1 MEAVPR
7 GSYRKYLWFGLA
19 AVLILIFIVFK
30 TFNGQTQTGPSASPV
45 LPLVVTFPAQRG
57 PNKISLSLPGDVK
70 AYEDS
75 PIYARVDG
83 YVKSWLVD
91 IGSKVELGQ
100 LIAEIDAP
108 ELDQQLLEAKAQVL
122 QQKAK
127 RDIARITYTRY
138 KGLLK
143 DAAVSQQEVDNY
155 FAELA
160 ARTSDVAAA
169 EAQVGRLLELT
180 GFEKIYAPYKGTIGA
195 RNIAKATTGALINAG
210 SQDPAAWLYRIFRI
224 DPARIYVSV
233 PQNYLPMIHD
243 GAQTE
248 VLLREYPDRIF
259 KGKITRN
266 AAALDTASRTMLV
279 EIQVSN
285 PDSALLAG
293 MYSTVRFNL
302 ENPNPPIVVP
312 GASVLMGAEGTRIA
326 VVGQDG
332 VVTVRKVQLGRDFGK
347 TVEIVS
353 GCVEG
358 EEIVMS
364 PSDLLRTGIKVRVAA
379 PAMAP
384 QK

>member
-1 MEAVPR
+1 
-7 GSYRKYLWFGLA
+7 
-19 AVLILIFIVFK
+19 
-30 TFNGQTQTGPSASPV
+30 
-45 LPLVVTFPAQRG
+45 
-57 PNKISLSLPGDVK
+57 
-70 AYEDS
+70 
-75 PIYARVDG
+75 
-83 YVKSWLVD
+83 
-91 IGSKVELGQ
+91 
-100 LIAEIDAP
+100 
-108 ELDQQLLEAKAQVL
+108 
-122 QQKAK
+122 
-127 RDIARITYTRY
+127 
-138 KGLLK
+138 
-143 DAAVSQQEVDNY
+143 
-155 FAELA
+155 
-160 ARTSDVAAA
+160 
-169 EAQVGRLLELT
+169 
-180 GFEKIYAPYKGTIGA
+180 
-195 RNIAKATTGALINAG
+195 
-210 SQDPAAWLYRIFRI
+210 
-224 DPARIYVSV
+224 
-233 PQNYLPMIHD
+233 MIHD